1 MTITKPLFN
10 HRQLAQV
17 SRVPIPVLFKKTL
30 EWEGV
35 RISHFRVLPGEL
47 PERVNRSNHVFVPLA
62 GSIII
67 EGKTDDGAP
76 LGRRRRTVGN
86 ISVTPVGTRY
96 RAYWETELDEVTIS
110 LTEDFINRATID
122 FTASRNAR
130 LVLACGPQD
139 ALVRSIAQHLANEL
153 DADLPAGR
161 LYVESLVNALAVHL
175 LRHYSTDSLIPDL
188 QFGGLPAHKLRRVT
202 EFIEENLAR
211 DLTLTEIAE
220 AIELSQYHFARAFKQ
235 TTGQTPIQYLMQRRV
250 EAAKQLLWESEL
262 PIAEIALRT
271 GFKNQ
276 SHFTTLFRKSTALTP
291 RGYRNRQ
298 Y

>member
-1 MTITKPLFN
+1 MTTTKRLFDPT
-10 HRQLAQV
+10 QLAQV
-17 SRVPIPVLFKKTL
+17 SRVPIPVIYKKMI

-35 RISHFRVLPGEL
+35 RIGHFRLLPGEM
-47 PERVNRSNHVFVPLA
+47 PERVHRSNHVFVPLA
-62 GSIII
+62 GSITI
-67 EGKTDDGAP
+67 EGKTDSGAP
-76 LGRRRRTVGN
+76 LPRRRRTVGD

-96 RAYWETELDEVTIS
+96 SAYWETELDEVTIS
-110 LTEDFINRATID
+110 LTEDFINRATVD

-175 LRHYSTDSLIPDL
+175 LRYYSTDSLIPDL

-202 EFIEENLAR
+202 DFIEANLER

-220 AIELSQYHFARAFKQ
+220 AIDLSQYHFARAFKQ
-235 TTGQTPIQYLMQRRV
+235 TTGHTPIQYLMQRRV
-250 EAAKQLLWESEL
+250 EAAKQLLVESDL

-291 RGYRNRQ
+291 RGYRNQQ